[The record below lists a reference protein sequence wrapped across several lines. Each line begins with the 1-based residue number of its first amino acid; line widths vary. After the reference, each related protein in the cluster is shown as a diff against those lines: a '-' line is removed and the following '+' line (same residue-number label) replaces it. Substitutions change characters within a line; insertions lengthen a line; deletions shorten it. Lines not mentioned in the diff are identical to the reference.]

1 MKKDI
6 SDKNNSCSS
15 KNSNNGKKSSNGSSD
30 NNSCDSSKNSSKNS
44 SNGSTPTRPSV
55 AVVMCTYNGEKFL
68 REQLDSI
75 LDQTYPISEIIIQDD
90 RSTDGTVAL
99 LRQYEERHP
108 NIHVFVNEQN
118 LGFNLNFKTACMRPT
133 ADLIAISDQDDVWFK
148 DKIERQVA
156 AMGENNICC
165 STYLRG
171 RSMETSHKVGMPYSL
186 PALLFTSSIA
196 GHSMLMRR
204 DFLQRDVVWMPH
216 FFYDWSIA
224 VNAYFYGS
232 RSVTRIEEPLDWHRS
247 HDGEAAL
254 KQSLAVMPAL
264 KKRPTWQP
272 YVKGL
277 KAYRQLQK
285 KPQWDQFYAYINS
298 CTRGIDDPQFR
309 LAHRLSALML
319 RRDTL
324 SLLRLMWLCMRHR
337 RTVYRKPSRTKGLM
351 GRVHG
356 FFFPFIFAY
365 RLTAFDL

>member
-6 SDKNNSCSS
+6 SDNNNC
-15 KNSNNGKKSSNGSSD
+15 
-30 NNSCDSSKNSSKNS
+30 CNS
-44 SNGSTPTRPSV
+44 SNDSTTARPSV

-133 ADLIAISDQDDVWFK
+133 TDLIAISDQDDVWFK

-171 RSMETSHKVGMPYSL
+171 RSMETSHKVGMQYSL

-285 KPQWDQFYAYINS
+285 KPQWNQFYAYINS

-337 RTVYRKPSRTKGLM
+337 RTVYRNPSRTKGLM

>member
-6 SDKNNSCSS
+6 SDNNNCCNSC
-15 KNSNNGKKSSNGSSD
+15 N
-30 NNSCDSSKNSSKNS
+30 
-44 SNGSTPTRPSV
+44 NGSTTARPSV

-118 LGFNLNFKTACMRPT
+118 LGFNFKTACMRPT
-133 ADLIAISDQDDVWFK
+133 TDLIAISDQDDVWFK

-156 AMGENNICC
+156 AMGQNNICC

-171 RSMETSHKVGMPYSL
+171 RSMETSHKVGMQYSL

-254 KQSLAVMPAL
+254 KQSLAIMPAL

-285 KPQWDQFYAYINS
+285 KPQWNQFYAYINS

-337 RTVYRKPSRTKGLM
+337 RTVYRKPSSTKGLM